1 MWVPTG
7 HPHRPA
13 GGKSPQAP
21 GSPTSFSEAFGPEKE
36 MEINVSSGISS
47 ALCGAAASLPAPFFG
62 WPESEL

>member
-1 MWVPTG
+1 MAGLWPATY
-7 HPHRPA
+7 PA
-13 GGKSPQAP
+13 GSQSPQAP

-36 MEINVSSGISS
+36 TEINAPSGIPS